1 MRQAGM
7 GALERIVRPERVTPE
22 YRDLLSTLL
31 AGGAGH
37 DR

>member
-1 MRQAGM
+1 M
-7 GALERIVRPERVTPE
+7 GALERIVRRGAVTPE

-31 AGGAGH
+31 PLARWD